1 MAQWS
6 RYQALDK
13 KQQIIG
19 QFSACHWLEM
29 LVYFSATVPSF
40 VKKKKKKK
48 KGERE
53 RGKEGGREGRKKK
66 NRKEAANNT
75 YVYGKL

>member
-19 QFSACHWLEM
+19 QFSARHWLEM

-40 VKKKKKKK
+40 VKKKKK
-48 KGERE
+48 E
-53 RGKEGGREGRKKK
+53 GREGERKGRWKGGKK
-66 NRKEAANNT
+66 EKEQERSC
-75 YVYGKL
+75 